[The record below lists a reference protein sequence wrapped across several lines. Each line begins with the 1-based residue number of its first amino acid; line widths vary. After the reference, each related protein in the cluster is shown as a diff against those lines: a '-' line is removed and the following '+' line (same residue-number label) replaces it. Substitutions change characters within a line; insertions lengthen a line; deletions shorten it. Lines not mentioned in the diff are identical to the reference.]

1 MNGVIDVA
9 VELASFP
16 ALALIA
22 PALWALDDL
31 WPDRQDIGVRTV
43 DPMHAFP
50 IAPLIAAALFILLN
64 VHSRSLL
71 VTTLFYF
78 ILWELG
84 ISSWAA
90 A

>member
-31 WPDRQDIGVRTV
+31 WPDRQDIGVRTI
-43 DPMHAFP
+43 DPMHD
-50 IAPLIAAALFILLN
+50 IVITPLIAATLFILLDFHN
-64 VHSRSLL
+64 RSLL
-71 VTTLFYF
+71 VTTL
-78 ILWELG
+78 L
-84 ISSWAA
+84 
-90 A
+90 